1 MGREIQL
8 DLFKENNNE
17 QTSGELKISSREIA
31 ELTGK
36 RHRNVLRDCDV
47 LNEKYSKLSLRKAVD
62 DVDTSRDVKYERY
75 KREQYKY
82 LKSSTFGVLNN
93 FFNSSVNVYPKI
105 EMGYYTLHS
114 TGGQK
119 HREFYLT
126 KTQTFDLMTGYNLEL
141 RIKVNRRWEELE
153 RQQCE
158 AHSSYISEDVLC
170 ELVDKID
177 ENKKLRAENELM
189 LSKAKFYDD
198 VMDSESLVDIKNVAD
213 VLNFKGVDRIKLF
226 DFLRNKSVL
235 MSDNLPYHKYVK
247 LGYFNVIEIKYFDH
261 QRVQHVIILKTMVYQ
276 KGLEFISK
284 LLKREFRN

>member
-8 DLFKENNNE
+8 VLLNENNNE

-47 LNEKYSKLSLRKAVD
+47 LNEKYSKLSLRKAAD
-62 DVDTSRDVKYERY
+62 DVDTSRDVEYERY

-105 EMGYYTLHS
+105 EMGYYTLQS
-114 TGGQK
+114 TGSQK

-153 RQQCE
+153 RQQRE
-158 AHSSYISEDVLC
+158 AHSSYTSKDVLC
-170 ELVDKID
+170 ELIAKID

-198 VMDSESLVDIKNVAD
+198 VMGSESLVDIKNVAD

-226 DFLRNKSVL
+226 EFLRNKSVL
-235 MSDNLPYHKYVK
+235 MNDNLPYRKYVK
-247 LGYFNVIEIKYFDH
+247 LGYFNVVEIKYFDP
-261 QRVQHVIILKTMVYQ
+261 QRVQHIIILKTMVYQ

-284 LLKREFRN
+284 LLKKEFRN